1 MMWRRRPLPNRP
13 YFSQGDQGRPREPA
27 LSGGGEDVS
36 DEIASDGDRD
46 VFREGFGADRGCS
59 LHNVRARQ
67 HSGWLADTPSSPA
80 LDAPQSE
87 GTAVRARAGWSVL
100 RRPRHPKI
108 RARFDQLFSGGGS
121 VFMQGKFC
129 CTRRCIRAHGSTGEC
144 SMTSGVRQ
152 RPRGPRSV
160 EIALPSSGAERT
172 WTFRHGLPWRL
183 NVRHVH
189 CCTIRRTW

>member
-1 MMWRRRPLPNRP
+1 MMWRRRTLPNGP

-46 VFREGFGADRGCS
+46 VFREGFWADRGCS
-59 LHNVRARQ
+59 LHNARARQ

-108 RARFDQLFSGGGS
+108 RARFDQLFSGFSKKPTFIPEVSTMYSPHPKHEGVKFFPELS
-121 VFMQGKFC
+121 VL
-129 CTRRCIRAHGSTGEC
+129 RRLYLRIPAR
-144 SMTSGVRQ
+144 
-152 RPRGPRSV
+152 
-160 EIALPSSGAERT
+160 LPESI
-172 WTFRHGLPWRL
+172 L
-183 NVRHVH
+183 
-189 CCTIRRTW
+189 

>member
-1 MMWRRRPLPNRP
+1 MKNKSEPRVLMDKCVSSVVRVGGGITEGNCFRVSARCWHTPTEGEYGVMWRRRTLPNGP

-46 VFREGFGADRGCS
+46 VFREGFWADRGCS
-59 LHNVRARQ
+59 LHNARARQ

-100 RRPRHPKI
+100 RRPWHPKI
-108 RARFDQLFSGGGS
+108 RARFDQLF
-121 VFMQGKFC
+121 
-129 CTRRCIRAHGSTGEC
+129 
-144 SMTSGVRQ
+144 
-152 RPRGPRSV
+152 
-160 EIALPSSGAERT
+160 
-172 WTFRHGLPWRL
+172 FRIFQQTYFYP
-183 NVRHVH
+183 
-189 CCTIRRTW
+189 

>member
-1 MMWRRRPLPNRP
+1 M
-13 YFSQGDQGRPREPA
+13 
-27 LSGGGEDVS
+27 S

-46 VFREGFGADRGCS
+46 VFREGFWADRGCS

-108 RARFDQLFSGGGS
+108 RARFDQLFSGFS
-121 VFMQGKFC
+121 KKPTFIPEV
-129 CTRRCIRAHGSTGEC
+129 STQVDLG
-144 SMTSGVRQ
+144 
-152 RPRGPRSV
+152 RPRAFLMHMV
-160 EIALPSSGAERT
+160 
-172 WTFRHGLPWRL
+172 FKQ
-183 NVRHVH
+183 
-189 CCTIRRTW
+189 RRTQRGIPLGFLGFPTSASGRNPAESRGGIPPAGAAVVVGISLFGRNLGGIPKESQLRRDLPVGIPAWEI